1 MSALGASA
9 ASPSAWAR
17 SKAVGEEN
25 IREVR
30 DAAARSRRSHPHPRH
45 ATPNALGSCT
55 AAAQAF
61 PDTTILRCAPI
72 FGDEDRL
79 LNRMAKLSRAMPV
92 LPLVDGD
99 AKQQPVFAD
108 DVAQAVVK
116 AVVDPACAGQTYSL
130 CGPKA
135 YTNKE
140 LAEYVFKARACPR
153 ASRSHP
159 HRAHRHRALRLPTS
173 NAPCTLPRVRR

>member
-1 MSALGASA
+1 VERIVHLSALGASA

-25 IREVR
+25 IRE
-30 DAAARSRRSHPHPRH
+30 
-45 ATPNALGSCT
+45 
-55 AAAQAF
+55 AF
-61 PDTTILRCAPI
+61 PNTTILRCAPV

-116 AVVDPACAGQTYSL
+116 AVVDPATVGQTYTL

-140 LAEYVFKARACPR
+140 LAEFVFKARAGAP
-153 ASRSHP
+153 
-159 HRAHRHRALRLPTS
+159 LTS
-173 NAPCTLPRVRR
+173 